1 MPNTY
6 PTPPAY
12 TPGAGQGG
20 YWYRPPFNPRFSIP
34 QTFGEALSYEA
45 QIHWLAGL
53 CSDADAMLRT
63 MSAMHF
69 YYGTASVDT
78 SAFTAYEPF
87 TYTDASIPDA
97 DQPKVGDFV
106 GLVVPDADT
115 RYLGKNALH
124 IARVVEWGQPCNKLT
139 LAWYCTVHDPTAWLA
154 SMESQIEALATR
166 VTSLETRMTT
176 AENRIE
182 TIEDTV
188 AQHGNAITSLQTSV
202 SNLTT
207 AVTDLEADLAAL
219 EAKHDADISRL
230 DGRINALSNQV
241 TQLTTKTSKTLAD
254 ILAKVYGGG
263 TVDQETGAVTWGSG
277 TTPIPVSTINIFSA
291 DANPNPASSAGLI
304 AHAGVSDNDLWQK

>member
-6 PTPPAY
+6 PTPPACM
-12 TPGAGQGG
+12 PGAGQGG

-53 CSDADAMLRT
+53 CSDADSMLRT

-69 YYGTASVDT
+69 YYGTTSVDT

-87 TYTDASIPDA
+87 TYTDASIPEA

-124 IARVVEWGQPCNKLT
+124 IARVVEWGQPCNKMT

-154 SMESQIEALATR
+154 DLAGQIGELATR
-166 VTSLETRMTT
+166 VTSLETRMTS
-176 AENRIE
+176 AEMRIE
-182 TIEDTV
+182 TLEDTV
-188 AQHGNAITSLQTSV
+188 ARHGDVITALQTSIQ
-202 SNLTT
+202 NLTT
-207 AVTDLEADLAAL
+207 AVTDIEADLAAL

-241 TQLTTKTSKTLAD
+241 TQLSVKTSKTLTD

-263 TVDQETGAVTWGSG
+263 TVNATTGAVTWGSATG
-277 TTPIPVSTINIFSA
+277 AIPVSTINIFSA
-291 DANPNPASSAGLI
+291 DANPSPASSAGLI
-304 AHAGVSDNDLWQK
+304 AHAGVADNDLWQK

>member
-1 MPNTY
+1 MSNTY

-20 YWYRPPFNPRFSIP
+20 YWYRPPFNSRFSIP

-53 CSDADAMLRT
+53 CSNADAMLRT

-69 YYGTASVDT
+69 YYGTASVET

-154 SMESQIEALATR
+154 SLMSQIGELATR
-166 VTSLETRMTT
+166 VTSLETRMTS
-176 AENRIE
+176 AETRV
-182 TIEDTV
+182 TSLEDTV
-188 AQHGNAITSLQTSV
+188 GQHGDSIAALQTSV
-202 SNLTT
+202 KNLTT
-207 AVTDLEADLAAL
+207 AVTDLEANLSAL

-230 DGRINALSNQV
+230 DGRISALSNQV
-241 TQLTTKTSKTLAD
+241 TQLSTKTSKTLAD

-263 TVDQETGAVTWGSG
+263 TVSAATGAVTWGSAA
-277 TTPIPVSTINIFSA
+277 TIPVGNINIYST
-291 DANPNPASSAGLI
+291 NGEPSPSTSAGI
-304 AHAGVSDNDLWQK
+304 ISHANILDNDLWQK

>member
-20 YWYRPPFNPRFSIP
+20 YWYRPPFTPRFSIP

-63 MSAMHF
+63 MSAMHL

-78 SAFTAYEPF
+78 SAFTAYGPF
-87 TYTDASIPDA
+87 TYTDAGIPDA
-97 DQPKVGDFV
+97 DQPKAGDFV

-154 SMESQIEALATR
+154 DLMGRIGELATR
-166 VTSLETRMTT
+166 VTSLEERMTASET
-176 AENRIE
+176 RIE
-182 TIEDTV
+182 TLEDT
-188 AQHGNAITSLQTSV
+188 ARQHGDAITALQTSV
-202 SNLTT
+202 QNLTA
-207 AVTDLEADLAAL
+207 AVTDLEADLSAL

-230 DGRINALSNQV
+230 DGRITVLSNQV
-241 TQLTTKTSKTLAD
+241 TQLSTKTSKTLAD
-254 ILAKVYGGG
+254 ILNKIYGGG
-263 TVDQETGAVTWGSG
+263 TVDADTGAVTWGSG

-291 DANPNPASSAGLI
+291 DANPNPASSAGLV

>member
-45 QIHWLAGL
+45 QIHWLAGM

-78 SAFTAYEPF
+78 SDFTAYEAF

-106 GLVVPDADT
+106 GIVVPDADT

-139 LAWYCTVHDPTAWLA
+139 LAWYCTVHDPTAWL
-154 SMESQIEALATR
+154 SDLMNQIEELATR
-166 VTSLETRMTT
+166 VTSLEMRMT
-176 AENRIE
+176 ASENRI
-182 TIEDTV
+182 T
-188 AQHGNAITSLQTSV
+188 ALQTSV
-202 SNLTT
+202 QNLTT

-219 EAKHDADISRL
+219 EAKHDADISQL
-230 DGRINALSNQV
+230 DARINALSNQV

-263 TVDQETGAVTWGSG
+263 TVDQETGEVTWGSG

-304 AHAGVSDNDLWQK
+304 AHAGVADNDLWQK

>member
-20 YWYRPPFNPRFSIP
+20 YWYRPPFTPRFSIP

-45 QIHWLAGL
+45 QIHWLASL
-53 CSDADAMLRT
+53 CSDADAMIRT
-63 MSAMHF
+63 LSAMHF
-69 YYGTASVDT
+69 YYGTAPVDT
-78 SAFTAYEPF
+78 STFTAYEPF
-87 TYTDASIPDA
+87 TYTDATVPEA

-124 IARVVEWGQPCNKLT
+124 IARVVEWGHPCNKLT

-154 SMESQIEALATR
+154 DLMSQIGELATR
-166 VTSLETRMTT
+166 VTSLENRMTG

-182 TIEDTV
+182 TLEDTAV
-188 AQHGNAITSLQTSV
+188 RHGDVITALQTSIQ
-202 SNLTT
+202 NLTT
-207 AVTDLEADLAAL
+207 AVTDIESDLAAL
-219 EAKHDADISRL
+219 EAKHDSDISRL

-241 TQLTTKTSKTLAD
+241 TQLTAKTSKTLAD

-263 TVDQETGAVTWGSG
+263 TVDATTGAVTWGSATG
-277 TTPIPVSTINIFSA
+277 AIPVSTINIFSA

-304 AHAGVSDNDLWQK
+304 AHAGVADNDLWQK